1 MEYEKLML
9 RVNNANEIKINGKI
23 NFFSRRV
30 KPGKIKQIICDKIIG
45 TQISKPV

>member
-30 KPGKIKQIICDKIIG
+30 NPGKIKQIICDKIIG
-45 TQISKPV
+45 TQISRPV